1 MITFQDYERFLAKG
15 GKIIDF
21 VYNVIKEH
29 KDSEDYKIAY
39 IADQYNRR
47 RNVTISNYQK
57 ILYSLSGEAVPDNY
71 SANFKLKTNQFNRL
85 ITQLNQYELGNGATW
100 GKKDTGEKLGE
111 DFDSQLQD
119 AGEKALVHKVSFG
132 FWNKDHVE
140 IFSFLEFAP
149 LYDEENGSMRV
160 GVRFWQLSK
169 DKPLRATL
177 YEEDGYTDYIW
188 YPGEQGKELH
198 PKRDYI
204 IHKET
209 TNIGGTEI
217 VGGENYAS
225 FPIVPFWGNKY
236 HQSEFVGM
244 REDIDAYDLIKSG
257 FANDLDDVS
266 QIYWVIQ
273 NAGGMD
279 DIDLREF
286 IERLKRNH
294 IAKTDDDQ
302 TISPQTINIPV
313 EARETL
319 LKRLRSDI
327 YEDFMAL
334 DTKNIADGA
343 VTATQIEAG
352 YEPMNAKADKYEY
365 CVLNFISG
373 ILALAGIEDNASFTR
388 SVIVNSTEMIGNVLA
403 SAQYLSTD
411 YVVKKLL
418 TLLGD
423 GDQADAVLKEMDKE
437 DMQRFGAGGNQEEQ
451 TEDVNNAE

>member
-1 MITFQDYERFLAKG
+1 MITYQDYERFLESG
-15 GKIIDF
+15 GKTIDF
-21 VYNVIKEH
+21 VQNVIKEH
-29 KDSEDYKIAY
+29 KNSEDYKIAY
-39 IADQYNRR
+39 TADQYNKR

-57 ILYSLSGEAVPDNY
+57 LLYSLSGEAVPDNY

-85 ITQLNQYELGNGATW
+85 ITQLNQYELGNGVTW
-100 GKKDTGEKLGE
+100 GKENTGEKLG
-111 DFDSQLQD
+111 DNFDSQLQD

-149 LYDEENGSMRV
+149 LFDEENGSMRM
-160 GVRFWQLSK
+160 GVRFWQLAK

-188 YPGEQGKELH
+188 RPGENGQELH
-198 PKRDYI
+198 PKRQYI
-204 IHKET
+204 IHTET
-209 TNIGGTEI
+209 TKVDGTKI

-286 IERLKRNH
+286 MTKLKTLHAANV
-294 IAKTDDDQ
+294 DDGQ

-352 YEPMNAKADKYEY
+352 YEPMNAKADKYEF
-365 CVLNFISG
+365 CILNFIKG
-373 ILALAGIEDNASFTR
+373 ILALAGIKDNASFTR
-388 SVIVNSTEMIGNVLA
+388 SVIVNVTETINNVLA
-403 SAQYLSTD
+403 GAQYLSAD
-411 YVVKKLL
+411 YVTRKLL

-423 GDQADAVLKEMDKE
+423 GDQANEILKDMDKE
-437 DMQRFGAGGNQEEQ
+437 NMDRFGAGN
-451 TEDVNNAE
+451 EDVNNAE

>member
-1 MITFQDYERFLAKG
+1 MITYQDYLKAIQDG
-15 GKIIDF
+15 VSVADF
-21 VYNVIKEH
+21 VLNVIKEH
-29 KDSEDYKIAY
+29 KNSEDYKLAY
-39 IADQYNRR
+39 TADQYNRH

-57 ILYSLSGEAVPDNY
+57 LLYSLSGEAVPDNY

-85 ITQLNQYELGNGATW
+85 VTQLNQYELGNGVTW
-100 GKKDTGEKLGE
+100 GKENTGEKLGE
-111 DFDSQLQD
+111 DFDFQLQD

-149 LYDEENGSMRV
+149 LFDEENGSMRM
-160 GVRFWQLSK
+160 GVRFWQLAN

-177 YEEDGYTDYIW
+177 YEEDGYTDFIW
-188 YPGEQGKELH
+188 MPGEKGQELH
-198 PKRDYI
+198 PKRKYI
-204 IHKET
+204 IHTET
-209 TNIGGTEI
+209 TKVDGTEI

-286 IERLKRNH
+286 IDRLKRNH
-294 IAKTDDDQ
+294 IAKADDGQ
-302 TISPQTINIPV
+302 VISPQTINIPV

-373 ILALAGIEDNASFTR
+373 ILALAGIEDKASFTR
-388 SVIVNSTEMIGNVLA
+388 SVIVNATETINNVLA
-403 SAQYLSTD
+403 SAQYLSVD
-411 YVVKKLL
+411 YVTRKLL

-423 GDQADAVLKEMDKE
+423 GDQVDAILEDMDKE
-437 DMQRFGAGGNQEEQ
+437 DMDRFGAKKEEQ
-451 TEDVNNAE
+451 TEDVENAE

>member
-1 MITFQDYERFLAKG
+1 MITYQDYERFLAKG

-39 IADQYNRR
+39 IADQYNRHK
-47 RNVTISNYQK
+47 NVTISNYQK
-57 ILYSLSGEAVPDNY
+57 LLYSLSGEAVPDNY

-85 ITQLNQYELGNGATW
+85 ITQLNQYELGNGVTW
-100 GKKDTGEKLGE
+100 GNENTGKKLGD
-111 DFDSQLQD
+111 DFDFQLQD
-119 AGEKALVHKVSFG
+119 AGENALVHKVSFG

-149 LYDEENGSMRV
+149 LFDEENGSMRM
-160 GVRFWQLSK
+160 GVRFWQLAK

-177 YEEDGYTDYIW
+177 YEEDGYTDFIW
-188 YPGEQGKELH
+188 KPGEKGQEFH
-198 PKRDYI
+198 PKRKYI
-204 IHKET
+204 IYTET
-209 TNIGGTEI
+209 TKVNGTEI
-217 VGGENYAS
+217 VGGENYAT

-286 IERLKRNH
+286 IDMLKRNH
-294 IAKTDDDQ
+294 IAKADDDQ

-373 ILALAGIEDNASFTR
+373 ILSLAGIEDNASFTR
-388 SVIVNSTEMIGNVLA
+388 SVIVNSTEAIGNVLA
-403 SAQYLSTD
+403 SAQYLSAD
-411 YVVKKLL
+411 YVTKKLL
-418 TLLGD
+418 TLFGD
-423 GDQADAVLKEMDKE
+423 GDQADAILKEMDKE
-437 DMQRFGAGGNQEEQ
+437 DMDRFGAGN
-451 TEDVNNAE
+451 EDVNNAE

>member
-15 GKIIDF
+15 GKVIDF
-21 VYNVIKEH
+21 VYNVMKEH
-29 KDSEDYKIAY
+29 KNSEDYKTAY

-57 ILYSLSGEAVPDNY
+57 LLYSLSGEAVPDNY

-85 ITQLNQYELGNGATW
+85 ITQLNQYELGNGVTW
-100 GKKDTGEKLGE
+100 GKEDTGKKLGKN
-111 DFDSQLQD
+111 FDSQLQD

-149 LYDEENGSMRV
+149 LYDEENGSMRM
-160 GVRFWQLSK
+160 GVRFWQLAK

-188 YPGEQGKELH
+188 YSGEQGQELH

-279 DIDLREF
+279 DIDLLEF
-286 IERLKRNH
+286 MKRLKTLHVANV
-294 IAKTDDDQ
+294 DDNQ
-302 TISPQTINIPV
+302 TVTPQTINIPV

-365 CVLNFISG
+365 CILNFISG
-373 ILALAGIEDNASFTR
+373 ILSLAGIEDNASFTR

-403 SAQYLSTD
+403 SAQYLSAD
-411 YVVKKLL
+411 YVAKKLL

-423 GDQADAVLKEMDKE
+423 GDQVDDILKEMDKE
-437 DMQRFGAGGNQEEQ
+437 DMQRFGAGEN
-451 TEDVNNAE
+451 EDIKNAE

>member
-1 MITFQDYERFLAKG
+1 MITYQDYERFLESG
-15 GKIIDF
+15 GKTIDF
-21 VYNVIKEH
+21 ILNVIKEH
-29 KDSEDYKIAY
+29 KNSEDYKIAY
-39 IADQYNRR
+39 TADQYNRHK
-47 RNVTISNYQK
+47 NVTISNYQK
-57 ILYSLSGEAVPDNY
+57 LLYFLSGEAVPDNY

-85 ITQLNQYELGNGATW
+85 ITQLNQYELGNGVTW
-100 GKKDTGEKLGE
+100 GNENTGEKLGD
-111 DFDSQLQD
+111 DFDFQLQD

-149 LYDEENGSMRV
+149 LFDEENGSMRM
-160 GVRFWQLSK
+160 GVRFWQLAK

-177 YEEDGYTDYIW
+177 YEEDGYTDFIW
-188 YPGEQGKELH
+188 NPGEKGQELH
-198 PKRDYI
+198 PKRKYI
-204 IHKET
+204 IHTQT
-209 TNIGGTEI
+209 TKMDGTEI

-266 QIYWVIQ
+266 QIYWIIQ

-286 IERLKRNH
+286 MTKLKTLHAANV
-294 IAKTDDDQ
+294 DDNQ
-302 TISPQTINIPV
+302 TVTPQTINIPV

-365 CVLNFISG
+365 CVLNFIKG

-388 SVIVNSTEMIGNVLA
+388 SVIVNVTETINNVLA
-403 SAQYLSTD
+403 SAQYLSDD
-411 YVVKKLL
+411 YVTRKLL

-423 GDQADAVLKEMDKE
+423 GDQADAILKDMDKE
-437 DMQRFGAGGNQEEQ
+437 DMDRFGAKKEEQ
-451 TEDVNNAE
+451 TEDVENAE

>member
-1 MITFQDYERFLAKG
+1 MITYQDYLKAIQDG
-15 GKIIDF
+15 VSVADF
-21 VYNVIKEH
+21 VLNVIKEH
-29 KDSEDYKIAY
+29 KNSEDYKIAY
-39 IADQYNRR
+39 TADQYNRH

-57 ILYSLSGEAVPDNY
+57 LLYSLSGEAVPDNY

-85 ITQLNQYELGNGATW
+85 ITQLNQYELGNGVTW
-100 GKKDTGEKLGE
+100 GNENTGKKLGE
-111 DFDSQLQD
+111 DFDFQLQD

-140 IFSFLEFAP
+140 IFSFLEYAP
-149 LYDEENGSMRV
+149 LFDEENGSLRM
-160 GVRFWQLSK
+160 GVRFWQLDN

-177 YEEDGYTDYIW
+177 YEEDGYTDFIW
-188 YPGEQGKELH
+188 NPGEKGQELH
-198 PKRDYI
+198 PKRNYI
-204 IHKET
+204 IHTET
-209 TNIGGTEI
+209 TKVDGTEI
-217 VGGENYAS
+217 VGGENYAT

-257 FANDLDDVS
+257 FANDLDEVS

-286 IERLKRNH
+286 IDRLKRNH
-294 IAKTDDDQ
+294 IAKADDDQ
-302 TISPQTINIPV
+302 MISPQTINIPV

-365 CVLNFISG
+365 CILNFISG

-388 SVIVNSTEMIGNVLA
+388 SVIVNSTEAIGNVLA
-403 SAQYLSTD
+403 SAQYLSAD
-411 YVVKKLL
+411 YVTRKLL

-423 GDQADAVLKEMDKE
+423 GDQADDILKEMDEE
-437 DMQRFGAGGNQEEQ
+437 DMDRFGAGN
-451 TEDVNNAE
+451 EDVNNAE

>member
-15 GKIIDF
+15 GKVIDF
-21 VYNVIKEH
+21 VYNVMKEH
-29 KDSEDYKIAY
+29 KNSEDYKTAY

-57 ILYSLSGEAVPDNY
+57 LLYSLSGEAVPDNY

-85 ITQLNQYELGNGATW
+85 ITQLNQYELGNGVTW
-100 GKKDTGEKLGE
+100 GKEDTGKKLGKN
-111 DFDSQLQD
+111 FDSQLQD

-149 LYDEENGSMRV
+149 LYDEENGSMRM
-160 GVRFWQLSK
+160 GVRFWQLAK

-188 YPGEQGKELH
+188 YSGEQGQELH

-279 DIDLREF
+279 DIDLLEF
-286 IERLKRNH
+286 MKRLKTLHAANV
-294 IAKTDDDQ
+294 DDNQ
-302 TISPQTINIPV
+302 TVTPQTINIPV

-365 CVLNFISG
+365 CILNFISG
-373 ILALAGIEDNASFTR
+373 ILSLAGIEDNASFTR

-403 SAQYLSTD
+403 SAQYLSAD
-411 YVVKKLL
+411 YVAKKLL

-423 GDQADAVLKEMDKE
+423 GDQVDDILKEMDKE
-437 DMQRFGAGGNQEEQ
+437 DMQRFGAGEN
-451 TEDVNNAE
+451 EDIKNAE